1 MPTNPEHSHID
12 SSAPMEFYRD
22 VLATLSRAK
31 VPYLLGGGY
40 ALYAVTGVARMT
52 KDLDLFLKKSDLP
65 EALKAL
71 TDAGFQAEVAYSH
84 WLAKA
89 RRSDDFVDLIFSSG
103 NGRCPVDDVWF
114 QQAIDGTVGGQ
125 PVKLAPPEEMIWQ
138 KAFIMERERFDGA
151 DIAHLLH
158 VRARTLNWERLL
170 NRFGD
175 DWRVLLAHLVMFGF
189 IYPGEQSLIPVG
201 VMHELT
207 DRLRREL
214 ESPHPPDTACAGT
227 LLSREQFNVDINEW
241 NYADARLWP
250 RGEMT
255 PLQLAEW
262 TPPHALP
269 AASGDG
275 SRSVHPETPQSPA
288 S

>member
-1 MPTNPEHSHID
+1 MPTNPHESHED
-12 SSAPMEFYRD
+12 LSAPMEFYRE
-22 VLATLSRAK
+22 VLTTLARDQI
-31 VPYLLGGGY
+31 PFLLGGGY
-40 ALYAVTGVARMT
+40 ALYVVTGVSRMT
-52 KDLDLFLKKSDLP
+52 KDLDLFLMKSDLP
-65 EALKAL
+65 RAIRSL

-89 RRSDDFVDLIFSSG
+89 KRGDDFVDLIFSSG
-103 NGRCPVDDVWF
+103 NGRCPVDELWF
-114 QQAIDGTVGGQ
+114 QYALDGSCGGI

-158 VRARTLNWERLL
+158 VRGKTLNWERLL

-175 DWRVLLAHLVMFGF
+175 HWRVLLSHLVMFGF

-207 DRLRREL
+207 DRLRKEL
-214 ESPHPPDTACAGT
+214 DSPLPADLECAGT
-227 LLSREQFNVDINEW
+227 LLSREQFNVDVNEW
-241 NYADARLWP
+241 NYTDARLWP
-250 RGEMT
+250 KGQMT

-269 AASGDG
+269 EADQ
-275 SRSVHPETPQSPA
+275 PEAGGLEQMSK
-288 S
+288 